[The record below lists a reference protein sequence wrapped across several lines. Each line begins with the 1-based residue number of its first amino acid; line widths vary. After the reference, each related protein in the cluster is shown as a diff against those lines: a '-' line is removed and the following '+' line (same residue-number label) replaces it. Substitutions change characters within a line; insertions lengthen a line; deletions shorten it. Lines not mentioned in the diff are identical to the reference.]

1 MIPWRALMKQ
11 FGGDYGDV
19 KDFKRRA
26 KAALRKVQ
34 AVFPGLE
41 LEEVNGGLVIR
52 PGRTA
57 IAMRPVRSPR
67 AASG

>member
-41 LEEVNGGLVIR
+41 LEEVPGGIVIK
-52 PGRTA
+52 PGQTA
-57 IAMRPVRSPR
+57 VSVQPLRKIA
-67 AASG
+67 